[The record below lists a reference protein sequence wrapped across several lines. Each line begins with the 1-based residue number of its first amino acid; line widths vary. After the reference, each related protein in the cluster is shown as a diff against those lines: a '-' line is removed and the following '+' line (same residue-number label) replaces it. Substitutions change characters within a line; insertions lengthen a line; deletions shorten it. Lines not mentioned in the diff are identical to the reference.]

1 MQMQF
6 QNLNCIEFRRTIGNR
21 FPLFKVGEQM
31 TAVLI
36 VEDEIHIQRL
46 TKLIL
51 EKAGFEVTAAS
62 SGEEAMAAIENV
74 SKKFDLVLLDI
85 MMKGVDGLQ
94 VLKVIRQNQ
103 KYTSLP
109 VVMLTAIAQEAV
121 VLKGIQLGARDYIR
135 KPFHPKDLLDRI
147 KRLLDPR
154 MAKN

>member
-1 MQMQF
+1 
-6 QNLNCIEFRRTIGNR
+6 
-21 FPLFKVGEQM
+21 M